1 MTRKL
6 YGIAACF
13 LMLCMAACSGDDVS
27 GASEPTQTEN
37 ISSSIEPA
45 SSDAAGTVIN
55 SSTTIESSG
64 GTVAESSSSDS
75 ESSNGNNES
84 SAASSSSGITGPC
97 TTPESVSDLWYGPS
111 DIYGYVNTG
120 LDNGSETSGYWFS
133 FGDEKAGSYVAW
145 PERHYEYETSL
156 DPILEECKGVCG
168 TFKYRDEGFTGI
180 GFNVAGEALL
190 GSKGALDIADISA
203 WDGLC
208 VTYASET
215 DMDVTMFSDSVCS
228 FVEKVALMPRVLLP
242 KSVEAKTVCSKWSDF
257 ASAAET
263 PGNPT
268 HVASILFVAYGNAGT
283 ASRFNVIGVGK
294 YADAKNI
301 CKQGADPFVSGTK

>member
-1 MTRKL
+1 MIRKL
-6 YGIAACF
+6 YCVAACF

-27 GASEPTQTEN
+27 GASEPTQAEN
-37 ISSSIEPA
+37 TSSSIVPV
-45 SSDAAGTVIN
+45 SSDASGTIA
-55 SSTTIESSG
+55 SSSGTIESSEG
-64 GTVAESSSSDS
+64 AVAVSSSSDS
-75 ESSNGNNES
+75 ES

-180 GFNVAGEALL
+180 GFNVAGTTRHNHDEVP
-190 GSKGALDIADISA
+190 DIADISA
-203 WDGLC
+203 WGGLC
-208 VTYASET
+208 VTYASES
-215 DMDVTMFSDSVCS
+215 DMDVVMSNDTTYTYIDKMVLLP
-228 FVEKVALMPRVLLP
+228 KVSLP

-257 ASAAET
+257 VSAAET
-263 PGNPT
+263 PSNPT
-268 HVASILFVAYGNAGT
+268 HVASILFVAYGNAGA

-294 YADAKNI
+294 YADAKNV
-301 CKQGADPFVSGTK
+301 CEQGAEPFVSGTK